1 MFTKTTLLIIAVLC
15 GSLAIQAQ
23 QNPQPAQPAQPTI
36 TQTLPCA
43 PTTQQAPSEVSKHV
57 HFHLPTALQKAID
70 KQRAEIEK
78 KTGIQLAPITPDDIT
93 KQVQKPCKP
102 APAASAAAANTSQP
116 QPPASAGAP
125 FNTGKQTTA
134 QGGAPAP
141 SNGAPTVSPK
151 QSDFYADELA
161 CLLKRQR
168 DNDHSDPSTCIP
180 SPPTTTTTPKQ

>member
-1 MFTKTTLLIIAVLC
+1 MITKTILLSAAVLL
-15 GSLAIQAQ
+15 GSTALQAQ
-23 QNPQPAQPAQPTI
+23 QAATPQPSPASQAQPCTPMPPQP
-36 TQTLPCA
+36 
-43 PTTQQAPSEVSKHV
+43 PSAVSNRV
-57 HFHLPTALQKAID
+57 HFHLPTSL
-70 KQRAEIEK
+70 QRALDKERAELEK

-93 KQVQKPCKP
+93 KQAQKPCKP

-134 QGGAPAP
+134 QGAPAP
-141 SNGAPTVSPK
+141 SNGAATVSPK

-168 DNDHSDPSTCIP
+168 DNDPSDPSTCIP